1 MIKVKKVIATLVM
14 YFILSSSLWL
24 LVIINSEGGE
34 DNMGAYFIISM
45 VLVAIMYAVARLF
58 EWALDALYA

>member
-1 MIKVKKVIATLVM
+1 MIKLKKVIAALSM
-14 YFILSSSLWL
+14 YFISTTMLWL